1 MLTSCTWDYE
11 DQHQMDRVGIR
22 NMGKDLRLLNW
33 YRTDSRKKG
42 NSQSHC
48 LVDQKAGRL
57 LG

>member
-1 MLTSCTWDYE
+1 
-11 DQHQMDRVGIR
+11 MDRVGIR

-33 YRTDSRKKG
+33 HRTDSRKKG